1 MEDRMRALSLS
12 LLLAAMTLGCGDG
25 NLRKVNVSPAK
36 VDAATYTNGQVQ
48 FFASWAPSRAAAM
61 GVRILQVEWAVD
73 NPPWL
78 LLSVT
83 DNVTIDANG
92 VATCK
97 LGYIGT
103 NTILAI
109 VAADPTKPIDSRGHN
124 ALIGTAQ
131 IICP

>member
-1 MEDRMRALSLS
+1 MQFVA
-12 LLLAAMTLGCGDG
+12 
-25 NLRKVNVSPAK
+25 
-36 VDAATYTNGQVQ
+36 YTSVGGGAGAGIRIPVQ
-48 FFASWAPSRAAAM
+48 
-61 GVRILQVEWAVD
+61 WAVD

-78 LLSVT
+78 LLPVT
-83 DNVTIDANG
+83 DNVTIDADG

-97 LGYIGT
+97 PGYIGT

-109 VAADPTKPIDSRGHN
+109 AAADPSKPVDSRGHN